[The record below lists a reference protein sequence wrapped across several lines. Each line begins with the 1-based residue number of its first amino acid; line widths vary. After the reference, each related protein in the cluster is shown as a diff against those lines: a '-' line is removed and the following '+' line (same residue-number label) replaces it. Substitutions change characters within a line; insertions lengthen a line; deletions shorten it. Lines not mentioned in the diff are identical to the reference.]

1 MEFLDEDILNEA
13 EKELQRIVEEY
24 EAYLSSKFNT
34 HATGSSSVFYNYLNH
49 KTKEVQEKCYNVLVN
64 CFKELC
70 AAASIPLFRGVFNL
84 FKKSVSSYL
93 KEAFGQYK
101 SVYTSLFSKY
111 REQLSEETLR
121 SSLFKDILKAKG
133 NIKKFMLGRED
144 VVISVGKRSFHLSN
158 YLRIVA
164 EQEIRQKF
172 VYSTLMLA
180 KKEGAIGIR
189 ISDHNTKTKLCELY
203 EGKTYLFKNNGL
215 AALKNGLPPFHVN
228 CKHFIIPV
236 YANN

>member
-1 MEFLDEDILNEA
+1 MEYLDEDILNEA
-13 EKELQRIVEEY
+13 EKELQKIAEEY
-24 EAYLSSKFNT
+24 EAYLASKFNL
-34 HATGSSSVFYNYLNH
+34 HANGNSSVFYNYLNV
-49 KTKEVQEKCYNVLVN
+49 KTRETQDKCYKVLVN

-70 AAASIPLFRGVFNL
+70 AAASIPLFKGILNM
-84 FKKSVSSYL
+84 FKKSVTSYL
-93 KEAFGQYK
+93 KEAFSQYK
-101 SVYTSLFSKY
+101 GVYVSLFSKY
-111 REQLSEETLR
+111 REQLSEEALR
-121 SSLFKDILKAKG
+121 SSLFKDVLRAKG
-133 NIKKFMLGRED
+133 NVKRFMLGKED
-144 VVISVGKRSFHLSN
+144 VIISVGKRSFHLSN

-164 EQEIRQKF
+164 EQEVRQKF

-180 KKEGAIGIR
+180 KKDKAIGIR
-189 ISDHNTKTKLCELY
+189 ISDHNTKTKLCEQY